1 MKNYK
6 KSQNVILKL
15 LMLVMALNINI
26 ITCAMSSSARKI
38 VAPAMQSGIR
48 AMTTEAVTAVP
59 TISINSL
66 QNFQPM
72 FSISQQSTLNQ
83 TDGIFKN
90 IPKTSLLPQQI
101 YASNSSGSSNNP
113 FYAAILAGLA
123 TAMVGNQVAH
133 ADDEN
138 IDDVEELFMRS
149 GVDPKSYPELV
160 KFIKKYRCSFDLE
173 MQVQFTRSLQ
183 GLPNY
188 SMTKSAPGGHSFKAS
203 PTNEFKALS
212 GFFIKGP
219 AIDRIINAE
228 RMKKVIEKNH
238 LDCLKVADKCLAI
251 RAGDLCVIGKEIKV
265 GDQNKKI
272 SLKEIQ
278 QLAQLAQQSG
288 YTDWQITRNIIRDVD
303 GKLVFVD
310 TENVGYGSYDTVYT
324 KGYMVSILLFS
335 IRISQIDEDAS
346 EWLKSEDHRLRV
358 TKQVAFYN
366 LPHNPQYDA
375 EIGIDFEAVK
385 KEYAKLQENLG

>member
-1 MKNYK
+1 M
-6 KSQNVILKL
+6 
-15 LMLVMALNINI
+15 
-26 ITCAMSSSARKI
+26 
-38 VAPAMQSGIR
+38 
-48 AMTTEAVTAVP
+48 
-59 TISINSL
+59 
-66 QNFQPM
+66 
-72 FSISQQSTLNQ
+72 
-83 TDGIFKN
+83 
-90 IPKTSLLPQQI
+90 
-101 YASNSSGSSNNP
+101 
-113 FYAAILAGLA
+113 
-123 TAMVGNQVAH
+123 
-133 ADDEN
+133 
-138 IDDVEELFMRS
+138 
-149 GVDPKSYPELV
+149 
-160 KFIKKYRCSFDLE
+160 
-173 MQVQFTRSLQ
+173 
-183 GLPNY
+183 
-188 SMTKSAPGGHSFKAS
+188 
-203 PTNEFKALS
+203 
-212 GFFIKGP
+212 
-219 AIDRIINAE
+219 
-228 RMKKVIEKNH
+228 IEKNH